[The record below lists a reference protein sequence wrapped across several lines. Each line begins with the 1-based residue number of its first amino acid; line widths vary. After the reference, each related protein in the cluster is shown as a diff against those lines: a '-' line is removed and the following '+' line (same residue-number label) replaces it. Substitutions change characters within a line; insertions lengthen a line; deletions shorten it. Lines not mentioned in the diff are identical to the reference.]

1 MSIFNEKQRKAMTD
15 GEYICSEC
23 GGLMEFEDEWEDTLV
38 CLHCG
43 HSIGLD
49 EYGCEGDEKYE
60 NLYPTREEVLG
71 IATDDSEEEN

>member
-23 GGLMEFEDEWEDTLV
+23 GELMEFEDEWEDTLV
-38 CLHCG
+38 CPYCG
-43 HSIGLD
+43 HSIGLE

-71 IATDDSEEEN
+71 IATDESEEEN